1 MRIFLVRPLCAALLL
16 SGLCAGLY
24 ACGSDEQDTRR
35 SLLRPVD
42 TRQKAIVEQEKRRLF
57 DVNGELIPSGE
68 KIAGLELPK
77 GLELYRSFENEW
89 YYEARRINLGQLD
102 RYFAA
107 RLDPLSIDRNASHV
121 TFENAGLRDNPS
133 SRRISVR
140 IASLIGH
147 QTVADVYIRQA
158 PPIRV
163 YPTESQAEAQIE
175 ARRKRAE

>member
-1 MRIFLVRPLCAALLL
+1 MRIFFVRPLCVALLL
-16 SGLCAGLY
+16 SGLCAGLC

-42 TRQKAIVEQEKRRLF
+42 TRTKAIAEQAKRRLF
-57 DVNGELIPSGE
+57 DANGELIPSGE

-107 RLDPLSIDRNASHV
+107 RLDPLGIDRNATHV
-121 TFENAGLRDNPS
+121 TFENAALRDDPKA
-133 SRRISVR
+133 RRISVR
-140 IASLIGH
+140 VASLIGH
-147 QTVADVYIRQA
+147 HTVSDVYIRQT
-158 PPIRV
+158 PPIRQ
-163 YPTESQAEAQIE
+163 YPSESQAEAQIE